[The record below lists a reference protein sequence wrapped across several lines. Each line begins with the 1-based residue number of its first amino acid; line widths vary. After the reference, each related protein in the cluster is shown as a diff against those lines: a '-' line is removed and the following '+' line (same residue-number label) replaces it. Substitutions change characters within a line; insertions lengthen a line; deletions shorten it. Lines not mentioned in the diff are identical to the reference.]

1 MQAPRAGLGVVEFVF
16 PIMVH
21 SGINSPSFTGDSNSA
36 LVTLFQDFEL
46 LLRGEMSGGLR
57 LDSPSRVAPAPVGLR
72 ANVIF
77 CADSV
82 KAGLFAFLDY
92 SQPFLLLDAG
102 TVF

>member
-1 MQAPRAGLGVVEFVF
+1 MLSPGNR
-16 PIMVH
+16 
-21 SGINSPSFTGDSNSA
+21 GINSPSFTGDSNSA
-36 LVTLFQDFEL
+36 LVTLFEDFEL
-46 LLRGEMSGGLR
+46 LLRGKMSVWFG

-82 KAGLFAFLDY
+82 KGGLFAFLDY
-92 SQPFLLLDAG
+92 SQPFLLLDAE

>member
-21 SGINSPSFTGDSNSA
+21 SGINPPSFTGDSNSA
-36 LVTLFQDFEL
+36 LVTLFEDFEL
-46 LLRGEMSGGLR
+46 LLRRKTSVGFG
-57 LDSPSRVAPAPVGLR
+57 LDSQSRVAPAPVGLR

-77 CADSV
+77 CADGV
-82 KAGLFAFLDY
+82 TAGLFAFLDY
-92 SQPFLLLDAG
+92 SQPFLLLEAG